1 MTDTNPYFF
10 SPEWPVFYEDNHLLA
25 LYKPAGLLVQGDISR
40 DVTLIDIAKQWIKMR
55 YHKPGDVYLGLPHRL
70 DRPVAGVILICR
82 TSKAAGRMTQQF
94 RTGRVKKQY
103 MAVLEGEL
111 HQDAGA
117 LTHHL
122 ERRRN
127 TSRIVDEPT
136 ETSQE
141 ARLSFRVLEIRSGKS
156 FVEVDLGTGRHHQI
170 RVQMAQ
176 LGCPVL
182 GDLRYG
188 ASKPLPRR
196 QLALLARSLSIFH
209 PTLDHPLTFHCP
221 FPQGWPWDVPER
233 DASSP
238 PWSWEALEPAVMAA
252 SGLHCPLK
260 KES

>member
-1 MTDTNPYFF
+1 MSEPAPYFF
-10 SPEWPVFYEDNHLLA
+10 TPEWPVFYEDNHLLA

-40 DVTLIDIAKQWIKMR
+40 DVTLIDIAKQWIKKR

-70 DRPVAGVILICR
+70 DRPVAGVLLTCR

-103 MAVLEGEL
+103 VAVLEGEL
-111 HQDAGA
+111 HRNEGT
-117 LTHHL
+117 LIHHM

-127 TSRIVDEPT
+127 TSRVVDGPT

-141 ARLSFRVLEIRSGKS
+141 ARLSFRVLDIRSGKS
-156 FVEVDLGTGRHHQI
+156 LVAIDLDTGRHHQI
-170 RVQMAQ
+170 RLQMAQ

-188 ASKPLPRR
+188 ASMPLARR

-209 PTLDHPLTFHCP
+209 PTLDHPLTFECP
-221 FPQGWPWDVPER
+221 FPLEWPWNGPGFSENG
-233 DASSP
+233 P
-238 PWSWEALEPAVMAA
+238 PWSWTELETAVMAA
-252 SGLHCPLK
+252 AGIPDPLK
-260 KES
+260 KEL

>member
-1 MTDTNPYFF
+1 MTDTNPYFYT
-10 SPEWPVFYEDNHLLA
+10 PEWPVFYEDNHLLA

-40 DVTLIDIAKQWIKMR
+40 DVTLIDIAKQWIKQR

-111 HQDAGA
+111 DIGSGS

-122 ERRRN
+122 ERFG
-127 TSRIVDEPT
+127 SSARIVDGPT

-141 ARLSFRVLEIRSGKS
+141 ARLSFRVLEIRSGRS

-188 ASKPLPRR
+188 ASRPLARR

-209 PTLDHPLTFHCP
+209 PTLDHPLTFQCP
-221 FPQGWPWDVPER
+221 FPQGWPWDVPET
-233 DASSP
+233 DAIGP
-238 PWSWEALEPAVMAA
+238 PWSWEALEAAVMAA
-252 SGLHCPLK
+252 SGLHSPLK